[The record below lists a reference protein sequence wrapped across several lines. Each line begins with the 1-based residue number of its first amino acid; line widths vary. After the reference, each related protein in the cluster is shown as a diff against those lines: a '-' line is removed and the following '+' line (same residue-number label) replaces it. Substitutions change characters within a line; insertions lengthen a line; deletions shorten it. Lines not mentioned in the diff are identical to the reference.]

1 MPTSILDITNAPTN
15 PTQYPG
21 PGFTYQ
27 FSRGTVRTDR
37 NVQPGNSA
45 QQLTGLAALS
55 LASNL
60 GIPQV
65 GQVGQSVIGQGN
77 YDVAS
82 QYNAVPFINLNKLPG
97 IAYQDFRARKGFDSV
112 DLISKRLDGGAAAV
126 RRGQIRN
133 RWIAAAYAAASAS
146 PAGAYSIFN
155 RDGNTNF
162 GAGWGDHGNIYALRN
177 DFTAQSHVAT
187 RWDKNDKIW
196 KPTRDPLSIATA
208 FRGDRVQVIDFGNRS
223 LHNAY
228 QWNPLGEAILGTNI
242 LNQTQDFIKFFIT
255 GPKLSPSAKSEKT
268 ITDEIIVFRASIG
281 SLTDSFNPS
290 WTPVNLPGRADPNY
304 QYSGYS
310 RNIQLTFD
318 VYATDRD
325 EMKPVWRKL
334 NALAGYTAPT
344 YNPDSIALEAPWM
357 RITIGDLFYQQ
368 PVIMSSLTYTLQ
380 DSDTTWEIN
389 IEQDAA
395 MMQAPK
401 KISVTMGLNII
412 ANELPQ
418 KGGRFYTLAK
428 QFDETSQSLPGTDN
442 WLSDSRVN
450 EDSINIP
457 EITSD
462 VSNNNDPSARTNWV
476 EKFKERRQ
484 RLSTKNPSSG
494 WT

>member
-1 MPTSILDITNAPTN
+1 MASILDITNNA
-15 PTQYPG
+15 G
-21 PGFTYQ
+21 STYQ
-27 FSRGTVRTDR
+27 FARGTVRTNR
-37 NVQPGNSA
+37 NVQAGNSA

-65 GQVGQSVIGQGN
+65 GQIGQSVIGQGN

-82 QYNAVPFINLNKLPG
+82 QYNAVPFTNLNKFPG
-97 IAYQDFRARKGFDSV
+97 VVYADFRARKGFDSV
-112 DLISKRLDGGAAAV
+112 DLISKRLDGGAAAT
-126 RRGQIRN
+126 RFQATN
-133 RWIAAAYAAASAS
+133 RWISAAYAAASVS

-155 RDGNTNF
+155 RDGNSYF

-187 RWDKNDKIW
+187 RWDKTDKQW

-208 FRGDRVQVIDFGNRS
+208 FRGDRVQVIDFGQRT
-223 LHNAY
+223 LANAY
-228 QWNPLGEAILGTNI
+228 QWNPLSEVTLGASF
-242 LNQTQDFIKFFIT
+242 LNQTQDFIKFFLT
-255 GPKLSPSAKSEKT
+255 GPKLSPATRGAKT
-268 ITDEIIVFRASIG
+268 QTPDDIIVFRAAIT
-281 SLTDSFNPS
+281 SLTDSFNPN
-290 WTPVNLPGRADPNY
+290 WTPVTMIGRADPNY
-304 QYSGYS
+304 QYTGYS
-310 RNIQLTFD
+310 RNLQLTFD

-325 EMKPVWRKL
+325 EMKPIWRKL

-368 PVIMSSLTYTLQ
+368 PVIITSLTYTLQ

-401 KISVTMGLNII
+401 KISVTLSLNLI

-428 QFDETSQSLPGTDN
+428 RFSPASIAKPGNDN
-442 WLSDSRVN
+442 WLSEAKPNPGTDPIRL
-450 EDSINIP
+450 IP
-457 EITSD
+457 QADADFQNQLDRNLI
-462 VSNNNDPSARTNWV
+462 
-476 EKFKERRQ
+476 ERFERELRGSESEFYNQ
-484 RLSTKNPSSG
+484 
-494 WT
+494 

>member
-1 MPTSILDITNAPTN
+1 MPASILDITNSPTN

-27 FSRGTVRTDR
+27 FARGTVRTDR

-77 YDVAS
+77 FDVAS
-82 QYNAVPFINLNKLPG
+82 QYNAVPFTNLNKLPG
-97 IAYQDFRARKGFDSV
+97 VAYQDFRARKGFDSV

-126 RRGQIRN
+126 RPGNTR
-133 RWIAAAYAAASAS
+133 RWVAAAYAAASAT

-155 RDGNTNF
+155 RDGNSNF

-187 RWDKNDKIW
+187 RWDRIDNEW
-196 KPTRDPLSIATA
+196 KPTRNPLSIATA
-208 FRGDRVQVIDFGNRS
+208 FRGDRVQVIDFGKRS
-223 LHNAY
+223 LNNVY
-228 QWNPLGEAILGTNI
+228 QWNPLGETILGTNV
-242 LNQTQDFIKFFIT
+242 LNQTQDFVKFFIT
-255 GPKLSPSAKSEKT
+255 GPALAPKFKGATTNPE
-268 ITDEIIVFRASIG
+268 DDVIVFRATIG

-290 WTPVNLPGRADPNY
+290 WTPVNLIGRADPNY

-325 EMKPVWRKL
+325 EMKPIWRKL

-344 YNPDSIALEAPWM
+344 YNADSIALEAPWM

-368 PVIMSSLTYTLQ
+368 PVIMTSLTYTLQ
-380 DSDTTWEIN
+380 DTDTTWEIN
-389 IEQDAA
+389 IEQDET
-395 MMQAPK
+395 MMQVPK
-401 KISVTMGLNII
+401 KISVTLSLNII
-412 ANELPQ
+412 TNELPQ
-418 KGGRFYTLAK
+418 KGGRFYTLGK
-428 QFDETSQSLPGTDN
+428 RFDRATSEALAGNDN
-442 WLSDSRVN
+442 WLSDFKENVDATPT
-450 EDSINIP
+450 DSDLRL
-457 EITSD
+457 E
-462 VSNNNDPSARTNWV
+462 
-476 EKFKERRQ
+476 ERRQ
-484 RLSTKNPSSG
+484 DRENQRLLRNAPAARFR
-494 WT
+494 

>member
-1 MPTSILDITNAPTN
+1 MPASILDITNTATN

-27 FSRGTVRTDR
+27 FARGTVRTDR

-77 YDVAS
+77 FDVAS
-82 QYNAVPFINLNKLPG
+82 QYNAVPFTNLNKLPG
-97 IAYQDFRARKGFDSV
+97 VAYQDFRARKGFDSV

-126 RRGQIRN
+126 RAGN
-133 RWIAAAYAAASAS
+133 TKRWIAAAYAAASAS

-155 RDGNTNF
+155 RDGNKNF

-187 RWDKNDKIW
+187 RWDRIDNEW
-196 KPTRDPLSIATA
+196 KPTRNPLSQATA
-208 FRGDRVQVIDFGNRS
+208 FRGDRVQVIDFS
-223 LHNAY
+223 NARNLRNIY
-228 QWNPLGEAILGTNI
+228 NWKPTEQILGITLPAE
-242 LNQTQDFIKFFIT
+242 LNLTQDFIKFFFT
-255 GPKLSPSAKSEKT
+255 GPLLSPSLKSEGGG
-268 ITDEIIVFRASIG
+268 DDDVIVFRAAIG
-281 SLTDSFNPS
+281 SITDSFNPS
-290 WTPVNLPGRADPNY
+290 WTPVNLIGRADPNY
-304 QYSGYS
+304 QYTGYS

-325 EMKPVWRKL
+325 EMKPIWRKL

-344 YNPDSIALEAPWM
+344 YNTDSIALEAPWM

-368 PVIMSSLTYTLQ
+368 PVIISSLTYTLQ
-380 DSDTTWEIN
+380 DTDTTWEIN
-389 IEQDAA
+389 IEQDET
-395 MMQAPK
+395 MMQVPK
-401 KISVTMGLNII
+401 KISVTMGLNMIT
-412 ANELPQ
+412 NELPQ

-428 QFDETSQSLPGTDN
+428 RFDGDTSEALAGNDN
-442 WLSDSRVN
+442 WLSD
-450 EDSINIP
+450 
-457 EITSD
+457 
-462 VSNNNDPSARTNWV
+462 
-476 EKFKERRQ
+476 FKENVDATPTAGDLRREERRNNRENRRQ
-484 RLSTKNPSSG
+484 DRENQRLLRNRPATRFR
-494 WT
+494 